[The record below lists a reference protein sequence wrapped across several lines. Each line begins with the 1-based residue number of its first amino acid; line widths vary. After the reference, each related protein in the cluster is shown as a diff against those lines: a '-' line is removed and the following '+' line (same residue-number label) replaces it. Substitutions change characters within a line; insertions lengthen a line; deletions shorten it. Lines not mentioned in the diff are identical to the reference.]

1 MTADIELE
9 IITPEEKIMS
19 RKVYEVTLPG
29 IMGGFQVLRN
39 HAPLITALEKG
50 DIKFVLDDGSVHSVS
65 VSGGFVEVFHNKV
78 SAIVEI

>member
-9 IITPEEKIMS
+9 IITPREKIMS

-39 HAPLITALEKG
+39 HAPLITDLEKG
-50 DIKFVLDDGSVHSVS
+50 DIKFVLDDGSVHSVA
-65 VSGGFVEVFHNKV
+65 VSGGFVEVYRNKV